1 MKKIL
6 AIITLL
12 FLTVT
17 IMTSVSATTMQS
29 PIGKAQLTARV
40 HADNKKNTQVQ
51 ETESDNDTTTTHVK
65 DSKMRKD
72 LSPEERRRDDKR
84 IVAVFVVATC
94 MVIIPCT
101 IKNCMIDLRNIHIDA
116 AHLSTSKLNT
126 LFTKLLG
133 AILLSSFLTFTLFSL
148 FYYIFSSYL
157 LLGISY
163 VILSLV
169 LFSYSKDIRIP
180 DIVDASLNNF

>member
-6 AIITLL
+6 AIISLL

-17 IMTSVSATTMQS
+17 ITTNVSAATLQS

-51 ETESDNDTTTTHVK
+51 ETESNNETATAQTKESNT
-65 DSKMRKD
+65 RKER
-72 LSPEERRRDDKR
+72 SPEEQRHDDK
-84 IVAVFVVATC
+84 VLVVVFVV
-94 MVIIPCT
+94 VICGGILPCT
-101 IKNCMIDLRNIHIDA
+101 IKNCMIDLRNIHRDA

-133 AILLSSFLTFTLFSL
+133 VILLSSFLTLVLLSL
-148 FYYIFSSYL
+148 LYYTFSSYP
-157 LLGISY
+157 LLGIGY
-163 VILSLV
+163 IILSLV
-169 LFSYSKDIRIP
+169 VFSYSVDIRIP
-180 DIVDASLNNF
+180 NIVDVTK